1 MMNLWTLPTTA
12 EINGREYRI
21 NADFRDVLDII
32 ARMTALE
39 QEQEVTLYVCLA
51 LFYEDF
57 DEIPEEDYR
66 EAVEW
71 MFLFIDCGEPSDGK
85 RHHKTIDWEQDLS
98 VIVSDVNKVAGND
111 VRGMKFCHWWTFMS
125 WFNGIGEGQLSTI
138 VSIREK
144 LRKGKKLEKWER
156 DFYRENRSKIDFKQ
170 RYTSA
175 EEELLKEWT

>member
-156 DFYRENRSKIDFKQ
+156 DFYRENRSKIDFKR

>member
-12 EINGREYRI
+12 EINGKEYRI

-57 DEIPEEDYR
+57 DKIPEEDYR

-125 WFNGIGEGQLSTI
+125 WFNGIGEGQ
-138 VSIREK
+138 
-144 LRKGKKLEKWER
+144 
-156 DFYRENRSKIDFKQ
+156 
-170 RYTSA
+170 
-175 EEELLKEWT
+175 

>member
-12 EINGREYRI
+12 EINGKEYRI

-156 DFYRENRSKIDFKQ
+156 DFYRENRSKIDFKR